1 MFDICLFLYFISI
14 QNVIKYLDISFVAFD
29 IYWIFHLSFRINY
42 IQLSFDLSCNYIRNS
57 SKLYCFQNCM
67 LHFIFIFYHFRVS
80 DSKRCAR
87 AALNPIASRPKS
99 TLKIPDAVYAPC
111 AAILPQP
118 HKTTHD
124 LVAIRLRS
132 IVKGCV
138 WWFCNYVPLEKSC
151 VTYLHTQ
158 TSKIHPK
165 FGYRMLFYF

>member
-1 MFDICLFLYFISI
+1 MFGVCLLLYFISI
-14 QNVIKYLDISFVAFD
+14 QNVIKYPDILISFTAFD
-29 IYWIFHLSFRINY
+29 IYLIFHFSFRFNY
-42 IQLSFDLSCNYIRNS
+42 VHLFFFFFYVIICIYNS
-57 SKLYCFQNCM
+57 RKLYFFQNCM

-87 AALNPIASRPKS
+87 AALTNPIASRPKS

-118 HKTTHD
+118 RKTTHD

-138 WWFCNYVPLEKSC
+138 
-151 VTYLHTQ
+151 
-158 TSKIHPK
+158 
-165 FGYRMLFYF
+165 R